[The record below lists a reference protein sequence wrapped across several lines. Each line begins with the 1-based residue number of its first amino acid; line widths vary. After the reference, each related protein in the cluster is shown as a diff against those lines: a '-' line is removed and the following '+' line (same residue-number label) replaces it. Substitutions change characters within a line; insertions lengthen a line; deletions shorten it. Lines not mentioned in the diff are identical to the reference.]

1 MDKKYKHKKSGII
14 VSENG
19 DSYIGSNECMIPSS
33 IVENSDEWELIEEM
47 WEMLIKE
54 NKELYFKN
62 TFSGIEF
69 HIGDKV
75 EIVNNNISFGDG
87 VRKHIIKGFNVVG
100 WGSICSSMFKR
111 NIRASFEGYD
121 ANDRTLQL
129 DEIIKIK

>member
-1 MDKKYKHKKSGII
+1 MDKKYKHKKSGIV

-19 DSYIGSNECMIPSS
+19 DSYIRSNECMVPSS

-54 NKELYFKN
+54 NKELYFKS

-75 EIVNNNISFGDG
+75 TIKSHNMSFGDG
-87 VRKHIIKGFNVVG
+87 VRHHKIKGFNVVG
-100 WGSICSSMFKR
+100 WGSISSSLFKQ
-111 NIRASFEGYD
+111 NIRVSFECYD

-129 DEIIKIK
+129 DEIVKI